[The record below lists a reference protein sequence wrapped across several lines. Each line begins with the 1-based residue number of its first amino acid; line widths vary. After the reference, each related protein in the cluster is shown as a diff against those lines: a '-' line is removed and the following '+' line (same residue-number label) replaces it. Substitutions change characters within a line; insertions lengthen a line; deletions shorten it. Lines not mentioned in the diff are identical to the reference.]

1 MRAASTLARVR
12 KVRSS
17 VAALA
22 RALGLAARVDVALV
36 RRVRLALRP
45 AVDVSAEVDLWTSPL
60 VQARGTDAIAL
71 RPDVVA
77 LLWAE
82 LAGDRDALDAAWSAL
97 DAARRDAPPL
107 LRLEE
112 RLTWL
117 ALRGD
122 LADVERELGAVIAAM
137 AAEEGRRRDL
147 AAWSARALARL
158 PEAVRTTEAAK
169 VLAAAAGS
177 WVAAPA
183 SLAALAPSPEGARLA
198 ARLGRSEGRV
208 AISVRRVG
216 DVLEVGDPR
225 PPPWVTLEVPRRP
238 LALVVDEDRVVP
250 LERGAVTR
258 IDVKGDPVM
267 LGALDGRRWMLARVG
282 DVPNLA
288 GLTGFEC
295 AGGVGA
301 AYLVAQTLAATSAA
315 LVRDG
320 APSALVFGDASYAVT
335 VVATNEEAD
344 VALLELDRPA
354 TVFPVAL
361 SPDARQGD
369 PWVAFGR
376 APVPGG
382 GQSTVTRQQPM
393 PQGPAGMQRP
403 AGMQG
408 ASVPAE
414 WRGAVAE
421 AWPRLALHPPEA
433 LALDALPP
441 PGTPVFV
448 GRAVIGHV
456 KHDPLSEGTLH
467 LAAART
473 VAWWVARLTD
483 DAKARESLVTL
494 RWAEG
499 PEVTG
504 AIVAPGVA
512 LALNLPELPAMEGVP
527 VGIRI
532 GDDRARVPITPI
544 EGRVDATPRE
554 HVLVAFDPARSPEAL
569 PLGPR
574 ERVPEGAVE
583 VVLRPFMRE
592 SPPAVQRARVV
603 GVDRERGVM
612 HLESSAREG
621 FASVG
626 GIVLQRGALV
636 GLLDR
641 QGGLES
647 TSASF
652 ATARLVPDAVRDWL
666 AERAPAPPPRV
677 VVQLA
682 SSISTAGLLAAT
694 VAREGDASR
703 SRRHR
708 TVLGTPREVLLD
720 PQHEPTE
727 GVALRVDVAVSYGGL
742 DTPEFAAVVFEG
754 PGLGPWNGE
763 RVVEACRAMARE
775 LPGTS
780 PSVDPPVTDESFSGI
795 RLYVRCFNGLPHAHA
810 CRRALRY
817 VTGLLAALDGIE
829 RGVHHL
835 HLRIPGVGAIDLG
848 DVARRVE
855 GRCGAWVRVKA
866 VDPECDVLEAL
877 VATSS
882 DAADEWLTRAK
893 EVADALGMTPA
904 GVHRQGDLDD
914 PLDGQFGTSPERRG
928 RRIEVTGEPHAPV
941 VVVRSLDDRPVRGYV
956 AFYARAEVSPS
967 PVRVRAQ
974 GGVARWAVPT
984 TFPAAFVVGAI
995 VEDEGLPLETRVH
1008 LPPSRREAPA

>member
-12 KVRSS
+12 KVRSP
-17 VAALA
+17 VAGLA
-22 RALGLAARVDVALV
+22 RALALAARVDVALV

-45 AVDVSAEVDLWTSPL
+45 AVDVSDEVGLWTSPL

-137 AAEEGRRRDL
+137 AVEEGRRRDL

-216 DVLEVGDPR
+216 DVLEVGDPQ
-225 PPPWVTLEVPRRP
+225 PPPWVTLEVPRHP
-238 LALVVDEDRVVP
+238 LALVVDEDRVIP
-250 LERGAVTR
+250 LARGVVTR
-258 IDVKGDPVM
+258 VDVKGDPVM

-282 DVPNLA
+282 DAPDLA

-320 APSALVFGDASYAVT
+320 APSALVFGGASYGVT
-335 VVATNEEAD
+335 VVAVDEEAD

-354 TVFPVAL
+354 TVLPVAL

-369 PWVAFGR
+369 PWVAYAR
-376 APVPGG
+376 AETPVAA
-382 GQSTVTRQQPM
+382 RRAAMEQQTMEEAFAP
-393 PQGPAGMQRP
+393 PRP
-403 AGMQG
+403 EAP
-408 ASVPAE
+408 SPTE
-414 WRGAVAE
+414 WRAAVAE
-421 AWPRLALHPPEA
+421 AWPRLALQPPEA
-433 LALDALPP
+433 LSLESLPP

-456 KHDPLSEGTLH
+456 KRDPLSEGTLH
-467 LAAART
+467 LASART

-483 DAKARESLVTL
+483 DAKARESLVTF
-494 RWAEG
+494 RWADA
-499 PEVTG
+499 PEVTA

-512 LALNLPELPAMEGVP
+512 LALNVPEVPAREGAP
-527 VGIRI
+527 VTLRA
-532 GDDRARVPITPI
+532 GDDRTRDPVAPI
-544 EGRVDATPRE
+544 EGRVEATPRE
-554 HVLVAFDPARSPEAL
+554 HVLVSFDPASSPEAL

-574 ERVPEGAVE
+574 ERVPEGSVE
-583 VVLRPFMRE
+583 VVLRPFMRDA
-592 SPPAVQRARVV
+592 PPGVQRARVV

-612 HLESSAREG
+612 HLESFAREG

-626 GIVLQRGALV
+626 GVVLQRGALV
-636 GLLDR
+636 GLLDQ

-652 ATARLVPDAVRDWL
+652 ATARLVPDAVHEWL
-666 AERAPAPPPRV
+666 HERAPAPLPRV

-682 SSISTAGLLAAT
+682 SSISSAGILAAT

-720 PQHEPTE
+720 PLHEPTE
-727 GVALRVDVAVSYGGL
+727 GVALRVDVAVSYGGP

-754 PGLGPWNGE
+754 PGLGAWSGE
-763 RVVEACRAMARE
+763 RVVEVCRSMVRE
-775 LPGTS
+775 LTGAS

-795 RLYVRCFNGLPHAHA
+795 RLYVRCFDGLPHGHA

-817 VTGLLAALDGIE
+817 VTGLLAALDGVE
-829 RGVHHL
+829 RGAHHW
-835 HLRIPGVGAIDLG
+835 HLCIPGVGALDLG
-848 DVARRVE
+848 DVVRRVE
-855 GRCGAWVRVKA
+855 ARCRSWVRVKA
-866 VDPECDVLEAL
+866 IDPAFDLLEVLIAEDAAYDAEPRAQLVAVALGASLEA
-877 VATSS
+877 VC
-882 DAADEWLTRAK
+882 
-893 EVADALGMTPA
+893 P
-904 GVHRQGDLDD
+904 QGDLDD

-941 VVVRSLDDRPVRGYV
+941 VVVRSLDDRPVRGHV
-956 AFYARAEVSPS
+956 AFYARAEIAPA
-967 PVRVRAQ
+967 PVRVRAS
-974 GGVARWAVPT
+974 GGVARWIVPT
-984 TFPAAFVVGAI
+984 TFPNPFVVGAI

-1008 LPPSRREAPA
+1008 PDAPRREEPA